1 MERGTE
7 KEMFGGLKA
16 LAGLCGAVS
25 ELDPTLEGAH
35 HSPPGPVIW
44 S

>member
-1 MERGTE
+1 MERETK
-7 KEMFGGLKA
+7 KEMFSGLKA
-16 LAGLCGAVS
+16 LAGLSGAVS
-25 ELDPTLEGAH
+25 ELDSTLEGAH